1 MDDSTNRVRIVP
13 YQPALK
19 RYFHELNAAW
29 ITQYF
34 KLEPPDERAL
44 LNPEQE
50 ILAQG
55 GCIWFAVLDDEVV
68 GTCAL
73 KCDGAG
79 VYELS
84 KMAVAPNHQR
94 QGIGEQLI
102 AAAIA
107 EFEARKGEEL
117 FLETNAKL
125 APALRLYER
134 LGFVRQLNL
143 RPGSEYARA
152 DVHMIYAR
160 SLNE

>member
-1 MDDSTNRVRIVP
+1 MDSVRIAP
-13 YQPALK
+13 FQPALR

-34 KLEPPDERAL
+34 ALEPPDERAL

-50 ILAQG
+50 ILAHG
-55 GCIWFAVLDDEVV
+55 GCIWFALLGDEVV

-73 KCDGAG
+73 KLDSDG

-84 KMAVAPNHQR
+84 KMAVAPAHQR
-94 QGIGEQLI
+94 RGIGEQLI
-102 AAAIA
+102 AAAVR
-107 EFEARKGEEL
+107 EFEARHGREL

-125 APALRLYER
+125 GPALRLYER
-134 LGFVRQLNL
+134 MGFVRQPAL

-152 DVHMIYAR
+152 DVHMIYAPKPAG
-160 SLNE
+160 